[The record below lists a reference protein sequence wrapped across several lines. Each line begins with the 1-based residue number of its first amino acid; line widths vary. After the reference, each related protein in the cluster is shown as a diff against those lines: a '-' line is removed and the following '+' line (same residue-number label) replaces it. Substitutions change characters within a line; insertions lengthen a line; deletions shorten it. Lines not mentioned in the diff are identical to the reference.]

1 MTIHRLGAIELI
13 ELGDMFPRIMKPYN
27 LDPGRRPFMASRYPR
42 VPCGPGLGQL
52 DFLAGVGSFLTGA
65 FEFIFKTLASIVNV
79 PLDIASK
86 GVGVL
91 FDGVAG
97 FLKNVP
103 ILGPICAE
111 LLLVGKA
118 VIQWGLSVPG
128 LLLNG
133 IGNIFGEIKN
143 AIDATKSPA
152 EKKKDADIGKE
163 NLLRKAGE
171 KGGPA
176 LKNAVQSAIAGK
188 APEGVTGVPALQN
201 QNLPPGADQ
210 IGVSRDLDQILAI
223 GLPVAGAAALALVLV
238 S

>member
-1 MTIHRLGAIELI
+1 MTSYRLGAIELI
-13 ELGDMFPRIMKPYN
+13 ELGNAIPSVSKPYRF
-27 LDPGRRPFMASRYPR
+27 DHGRRPFMSSRYPR
-42 VPCGPGLGQL
+42 ASRGPELGQL
-52 DFLAGVGSFLTGA
+52 DFLASIGSFLTGA
-65 FEFIFKTLASIVNV
+65 FEFIFKTLANLVNV

-103 ILGPICAE
+103 ILGPICSE
-111 LLLVGKA
+111 LLLLAKA
-118 VIQWGLSVPG
+118 VIQWGLKVPG
-128 LLLNG
+128 MLLTG
-133 IGNIFGEIKN
+133 IGNVFGEIKN

-152 EKKKDADIGKE
+152 EKKKDEDIGKE
-163 NLLRKAGE
+163 NLLRKAKE

-176 LKNAVQSAIAGK
+176 LENAVRQTIMGET
-188 APEGVTGVPALQN
+188 PDGVTGIPPKNTV
-201 QNLPPGADQ
+201 LPKGSDDIGA
-210 IGVSRDLDQILAI
+210 SSDLEQILGI

>member
-1 MTIHRLGAIELI
+1 MTTHRLGAIELI
-13 ELGDMFPRIMKPYN
+13 ELGSPIPSIN
-27 LDPGRRPFMASRYPR
+27 LGRRPFMSGRYPHASVGR
-42 VPCGPGLGQL
+42 GPELGLE
-52 DFLAGVGSFLTGA
+52 FLTSIGSFLTGA
-65 FEFIFKTLASIVNV
+65 FEFIFRTLADIVNV
-79 PLDIASK
+79 PLDIASQ
-86 GVGVL
+86 GIGVL

-118 VIQWGLSVPG
+118 VIQWGLKVPG
-128 LLLNG
+128 LLLGG
-133 IGNIFGEIKN
+133 IANIFGEIKN

-152 EKKKDADIGKE
+152 DKKADADIGKE
-163 NLLRKAGE
+163 NLLRKAEE

-176 LKNAVQSAIAGK
+176 LRSAVQSAISGK
-188 APEGVTGVPALQN
+188 DPEGVTGIPPKN
-201 QNLPPGADQ
+201 TNLPPGADD
-210 IGVSRDLDQILAI
+210 IGGGSDLDQILGI